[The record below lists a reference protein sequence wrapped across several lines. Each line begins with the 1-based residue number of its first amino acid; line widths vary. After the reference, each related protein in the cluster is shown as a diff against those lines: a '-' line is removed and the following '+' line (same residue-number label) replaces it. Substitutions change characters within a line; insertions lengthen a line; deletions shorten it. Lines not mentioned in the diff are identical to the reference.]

1 MAVMTLKTLV
11 QRGVSVVTGGLA
23 VEVRLG
29 LGYQGDLQK
38 PAPFSMR
45 HPALAKPPIESD
57 PDSWPAFASLE
68 ANEAAQV
75 RAGRPAGWAGVPHG
89 RVTTF
94 GLRETSQAATC
105 SAFAHGGTMA
115 RGNALSTTP
124 ATASPRGKGAGEI

>member
-57 PDSWPAFASLE
+57 PDSWPAFAALE
-68 ANEAAQV
+68 HNQAAQG
-75 RAGRPAGWAGVPHG
+75 RARRPAGWAGVPPG
-89 RVTTF
+89 P
-94 GLRETSQAATC
+94 
-105 SAFAHGGTMA
+105 GTA
-115 RGNALSTTP
+115 VR
-124 ATASPRGKGAGEI
+124 PRQT